1 MLKQT
6 EILAKIKAL
15 KTSRLFKNGVIA
27 LTLVA
32 ATSGAGAAYA
42 ESNLYR
48 QHKAQ
53 ALHANKISAAQAV
66 DLALK
71 QVSGKA
77 VSVDFEHKLGDVG
90 TVSGMAG
97 KRYEVDIISANGEK
111 HEVGIDADTGS
122 VVYNKTKTNKRKNAT
137 QPANP
142 TISLQQA
149 MQTAT
154 AQNQGVVKDAELD
167 NDNGT
172 LRYEVKIVQQD
183 GSKQKVYI
191 DANTGA
197 VFTPTPEQDD

>member
-1 MLKQT
+1 MLKHT

-15 KTSRLFKNGVIA
+15 KTSRLFKNSVIA
-27 LTLVA
+27 LTLIA

-53 ALHANKISAAQAV
+53 ALHANKISATQAV

-122 VVYNKTKTNKRKNAT
+122 VVYNKVKNNKRKYTVPAT
-137 QPANP
+137 DT

-149 MQTAT
+149 LQTAAT
-154 AQNQGVVKDAELD
+154 QTQGIIKDADLD
-167 NDNGT
+167 HDDGM
-172 LRYEVKIVQQD
+172 LRYEIKTVQQD
-183 GSKQKVYI
+183 GTKQKVYI
-191 DANTGA
+191 DAKTGEVLTSA
-197 VFTPTPEQDD
+197 YDD